1 MQDAI
6 KPALE
11 EKKEDCVHSFITTLD
26 LGRSCTICGLVVE
39 HIKDMVFMW
48 HKPVRVLN
56 TPVTVKFC
64 LDETSITRLGNYTC
78 TNLHVSN
85 GLETC
90 RPLVK
95 QRPKGQKK
103 FFRNS

>member
-6 KPALE
+6 KPTLE
-11 EKKEDCVHSFITTLD
+11 EKKGDYVHSFVTTLD

-56 TPVTVKFC
+56 TLHVTVKLC
-64 LDETSITRLGNYTC
+64 LDETSITRLGNYMC
-78 TNLHVSN
+78 
-85 GLETC
+85 
-90 RPLVK
+90 
-95 QRPKGQKK
+95 
-103 FFRNS
+103 

>member
-11 EKKEDCVHSFITTLD
+11 EKKEDCVHSFLTTLD

-39 HIKDMVFMW
+39 HIKDMVSMW

-56 TPVTVKFC
+56 TPHVTVKLC
-64 LDETSITRLGNYTC
+64 LDETSISRLGNYV
-78 TNLHVSN
+78 LVHV
-85 GLETC
+85 LIYM
-90 RPLVK
+90 
-95 QRPKGQKK
+95 
-103 FFRNS
+103 

>member
-11 EKKEDCVHSFITTLD
+11 EKKEDCVHTFITTLD
-26 LGRSCTICGLVVE
+26 FRRSCTICGLVVE

-56 TPVTVKFC
+56 FLKRSFSLLYRHCGKPCHPV
-64 LDETSITRLGNYTC
+64 
-78 TNLHVSN
+78 VSVF
-85 GLETC
+85 L
-90 RPLVK
+90 
-95 QRPKGQKK
+95 
-103 FFRNS
+103 

>member
-11 EKKEDCVHSFITTLD
+11 EKKEDCVHSFKTTLNF
-26 LGRSCTICGLVVE
+26 GRSCTIYGLVME

-56 TPVTVKFC
+56 TPHVTVKRC
-64 LDETSITRLGNYTC
+64 LDETSFTGLGNYMC
-78 TNLHVSN
+78 
-85 GLETC
+85 
-90 RPLVK
+90 
-95 QRPKGQKK
+95 
-103 FFRNS
+103 